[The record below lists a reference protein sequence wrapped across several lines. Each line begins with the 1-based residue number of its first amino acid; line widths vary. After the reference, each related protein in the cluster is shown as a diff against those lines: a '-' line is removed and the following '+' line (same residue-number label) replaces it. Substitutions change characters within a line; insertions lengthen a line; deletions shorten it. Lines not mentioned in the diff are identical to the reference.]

1 MLVPNLHYVIQTMT
15 LTTSEYE
22 HLLGAVAMIWSCV
35 PDTMILNHM
44 KSCGIAIPGSIKGT
58 EGLTE
63 FPIPEEMTEEWTEF
77 LALYQVL
84 EHNNELEH
92 ICEYC
97 ALREPF
103 ELDKQ
108 KQRSSMCKYNTSNSP
123 QVPETEPIYGYKPW
137 VPEMS
142 AWISS
147 WFDVCGGTVEGD
159 TRRL

>member
-1 MLVPNLHYVIQTMT
+1 
-15 LTTSEYE
+15 
-22 HLLGAVAMIWSCV
+22 MIWSCV

-123 QVPETEPIYGYKPW
+123 QKPSLFMDISLGYRKCP
-137 VPEMS
+137 PGS
-142 AWISS
+142 A
-147 WFDVCGGTVEGD
+147 VGLMCVVV
-159 TRRL
+159 R